1 MLLAAIPG
9 TVGDGNTVVVSNDG
23 ASTTV
28 TTKVGK
34 VGQLKRLL
42 TGPIDCEITGITET
56 YDGKALFINIQH
68 PGELTIRSNLLTP
81 NSSWPYDNS
90 DSTGNPPSGATK
102 SNRPRSATIV
112 LTRIDGGVIGTDFTL
127 Y

>member
-1 MLLAAIPG
+1 
-9 TVGDGNTVVVSNDG
+9 
-23 ASTTV
+23 
-28 TTKVGK
+28 
-34 VGQLKRLL
+34 L

-68 PGELTIRSNLLTP
+68 PGENTTKGNLDTANTL
-81 NSSWPYDNS
+81 SSWPYNNS

-102 SNRPRSATIV
+102 GNRPRSATIV
-112 LTRIDGGVIGTDFTL
+112 LTRTDGGVIGTDFTL